1 MTKKKKNID
10 FEILKRVLK
19 LAKPHKWLLYSSLFF
34 SIALAILGPFR
45 PVLVQQA
52 IDDAIQKYDYN
63 GLVLMSL
70 VIVAVI
76 ILESIFRYLFI
87 YISRTLGQ
95 AVVKDLRVKVFSHII
110 KLKLSYFDKTPIGTS
125 TTRTVNDIETINSI
139 FTQGFIQIIADV
151 STIFFLLFFMFW
163 KSPLLA
169 LVSISTLPLLL
180 YVSYIF
186 KEKVK
191 GTFQVVRTKVSELN
205 AFLQEHIT
213 GMKIVQIF
221 GVEKQ
226 EFEKYTKINQEHTDA
241 NVNTIWYYSLFF
253 PAVEILLSIAI
264 GFMVWMGASFILKE
278 TQGITEGLIIS
289 FILWINMLFRP
300 IRFLA
305 ERFNTL
311 QMGLVAAERVFKLI
325 DEPNAMKNEGTLKDL
340 DIKGKIEFKNVSFS
354 YTEEKQ
360 VLHDISFEI
369 KEGETLAIVGST
381 GSGKSTIINILSRLY
396 DINKGEILL
405 DDTNIEDYDIAFL
418 RKQICTVLQDV
429 FLFSGTIEDNIRL
442 LDKNISSEKIKKTA
456 ELIGANEFIESLPN
470 AYKYEVM
477 ERGATLSLGQ
487 RQLISFVRALVQEPA
502 ILVLDEATSS
512 VDTETEQIIQKAIDK
527 MVEDRTSIIIAHR
540 LSTIQNAD
548 KIMVLNNGTIVEY
561 GKREDLL
568 EMNGIFKEL
577 YENQFLL
584 SQ

>member
-1 MTKKKKNID
+1 
-10 FEILKRVLK
+10 
-19 LAKPHKWLLYSSLFF
+19 
-34 SIALAILGPFR
+34 
-45 PVLVQQA
+45 
-52 IDDAIQKYDYN
+52 
-63 GLVLMSL
+63 
-70 VIVAVI
+70 
-76 ILESIFRYLFI
+76 
-87 YISRTLGQ
+87 
-95 AVVKDLRVKVFSHII
+95 
-110 KLKLSYFDKTPIGTS
+110 
-125 TTRTVNDIETINSI
+125 
-139 FTQGFIQIIADV
+139 
-151 STIFFLLFFMFW
+151 
-163 KSPLLA
+163 
-169 LVSISTLPLLL
+169 
-180 YVSYIF
+180 
-186 KEKVK
+186 
-191 GTFQVVRTKVSELN
+191 
-205 AFLQEHIT
+205 
-213 GMKIVQIF
+213 
-221 GVEKQ
+221 
-226 EFEKYTKINQEHTDA
+226 
-241 NVNTIWYYSLFF
+241 
-253 PAVEILLSIAI
+253 LSIAI

>member
-1 MTKKKKNID
+1 MKKSVD
-10 FEILKRVLK
+10 SQILMRVLK

-45 PVLVQQA
+45 PVLVQEA
-52 IDDAIQKYDYN
+52 IDDAIQQYDYN
-63 GLVLMSL
+63 GLVFMSL
-70 VIVAVI
+70 AIVVVI

-95 AVVKDLRVKVFSHII
+95 AVVKDLRVNVFAHII

-151 STIFFLLFFMFW
+151 STIFFLLVFMFW

-180 YVSYIF
+180 YVSYVF
-186 KEKVK
+186 KGKVK
-191 GTFQVVRTKVSELN
+191 GTFQIVRTKVSELN

-221 GVEKQ
+221 GVEAQ
-226 EFEKYTKINQEHTDA
+226 EFEKYTKINQDHTDA

-278 TQGITEGLIIS
+278 TPGVTEGLIIS

-325 DEPNAMKNEGTLKDL
+325 DEPNAMKNEGTEKD
-340 DIKGKIEFKNVSFS
+340 IEIQGKIEFKNVSFS
-354 YTEEKQ
+354 YTEDKQ

-396 DINKGEILL
+396 TINKGEILL
-405 DDTNIEDYDIAFL
+405 DDINIEDYDIEFL

-442 LDKNISSEKIKKTA
+442 LDKTITSQQIKKTA

-470 AYKYEVM
+470 AYNYEVM

-487 RQLISFVRALVQEPA
+487 RQLISFVRALVQEPT

-512 VDTETEQIIQKAIDK
+512 VDTETEHIIQKAIDK
-527 MVEDRTSIIIAHR
+527 MIEDRTSIIIAHR

-548 KIMVLNNGTIVEY
+548 KIMVLKDGTIVEY
-561 GKREDLL
+561 GKREELL
-568 EMNGIFKEL
+568 EIDGFFKEL